1 MSSKR
6 SIWFYVFVGVLFIG
20 MLVISR
26 LYFNGSGRSTVG
38 VTYAKEYI
46 ISAEKPSLVKHV
58 NVVSGQEVKVG
69 DLLVEL
75 SSRQLDMDIDR
86 LANRINALKSERNE
100 KLKLLNSTIAYSK
113 AQHNIVIESIEAD
126 IAELKSNIKLND
138 QLTKEFV
145 ARTKETDHSQ
155 DPHVLRLASLDQQK
169 NMHVAALS
177 IKINDLVQ
185 QSNAEQALLTDQ
197 IVLLEHELSL
207 LNDEKRKLS
216 KYATFNG
223 VVENVYVKNAEEA
236 AAFAPMLSVNPS
248 HPTSVVGYFIGKKE
262 REIPMASTVTVM
274 SYDHHLVKAEGKVI
288 GFGSVVELPVIL
300 QKSTAVKA
308 FGREVFIEIS
318 PANDFAT
325 GEKVLIK

>member
-1 MSSKR
+1 MNSKR
-6 SIWFYVFVGVLFIG
+6 SGWFYVFIGVLFIS
-20 MLVISR
+20 MLIISR

-113 AQHNIVIESIEAD
+113 AQHNIVIENIEAD

-145 ARTKETDHSQ
+145 AAAKETDHSQ

-169 NMHVAALS
+169 SMHVAALS

-185 QSNAEQALLTDQ
+185 QSNAEQALLRDQ

-236 AAFAPMLSVNPS
+236 AAFAPMLSVNPN

-262 REIPMASTVTVM
+262 RDIPMASTVTVM
-274 SYDHHLVKAEGKVI
+274 SYDHHLVKTEGKVI

-318 PANDFAT
+318 PSNDFAT